1 MPIHK
6 VRIDDVYV
14 LDFYHN
20 PMSSVSV
27 CIQGTLVDSAGYE
40 KTKNI
45 DGKVE
50 LQYDS
55 SNFTFPDG
63 SDVIKEMHKL
73 KDAFLKHKGR
83 VVNLDCP

>member
-6 VRIDDVYV
+6 VKIENVY
-14 LDFYHN
+14 FN
-20 PMSSVSV
+20 PVSISV
-27 CIQGTLVDSAGYE
+27 CIQGTLIDPDGYE

-55 SNFTFPDG
+55 SSFIFSDG
-63 SDVIKEMHKL
+63 SDVIKEMNKL
-73 KDAFLKHKGR
+73 KDAFLKHKGK